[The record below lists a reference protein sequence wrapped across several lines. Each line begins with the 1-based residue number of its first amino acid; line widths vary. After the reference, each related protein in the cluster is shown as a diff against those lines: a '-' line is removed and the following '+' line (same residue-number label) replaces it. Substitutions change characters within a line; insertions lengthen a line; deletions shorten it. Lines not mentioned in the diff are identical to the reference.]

1 MNLTVVSNNIN
12 PVEILSSSSQH
23 FMCTTDAGRPP
34 ARIQWY
40 LSSSNITE
48 VSIPQPEIHV
58 CNGDCNGKVISS
70 SVLVYI
76 GNIIDTG
83 KTIHCT
89 ANNLDGE
96 VVISQDR
103 YIDIVRRYTEF

>member
-1 MNLTVVSNNIN
+1 MNLTAISNDIN

-23 FMCTTDAGRPP
+23 FMCTTDAGRPS

-40 LSSSNITE
+40 LSSLNITDL
-48 VSIPQPEIHV
+48 STPQQDI
-58 CNGDCNGKVISS
+58 CNADCNGKVISS

-76 GNIIDTG
+76 GNITDTG

-89 ANNLDGE
+89 AVNIDGE
-96 VVISQDR
+96 VVKSQDR
-103 YIDIVRRYTEF
+103 YIDILRRYTDV